1 VADPGSGLPFLAMMF
16 CVAGIGAGLEA
27 AGTQLT
33 AATVGAG
40 ATFAQMVLV
49 TISKTYA
56 LRGLLRQP

>member
-16 CVAGIGAGLEA
+16 CAAGIGAGLEA